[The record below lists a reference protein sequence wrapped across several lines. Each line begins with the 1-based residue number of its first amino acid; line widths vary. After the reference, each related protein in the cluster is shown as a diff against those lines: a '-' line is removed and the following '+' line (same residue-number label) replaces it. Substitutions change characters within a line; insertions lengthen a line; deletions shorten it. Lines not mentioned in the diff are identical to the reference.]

1 MRRCADQSVVKREP
15 DAVFPRQ
22 MRVDDIGVETVGV
35 AEQVKETVRLGFGV
49 RGGAD
54 GEKQSRVRELRYLFV
69 IAEDHA
75 FFLCLFCPQ
84 KRENF
89 LFFT

>member
-15 DAVFPRQ
+15 DAVFFWQ
-22 MRVDDIGVETVGV
+22 MRVDDIGMETVGV
-35 AEQVKETVRLGFGV
+35 AEQVKKTVRLGFGV
-49 RGGAD
+49 RGRTD

-75 FFLCLFCPQ
+75 IFLCLLCPQ

-89 LFFT
+89 LFLT